1 MPSSPHSH
9 EAICSGTSPVPVLE
23 FGIPDFGTPDDANSF
38 ASFVK
43 EICEHSKRRQ
53 NVLIHCE
60 GGIGRTGMVAQYVL
74 LALSLPKEEA
84 AGGGREQ
91 AESGG
96 SKGMPPSSSPLV
108 QTWRWAGFTIEHSTA
123 ISGLEESRQID
134 QPPHGPSPRPLGLLP
149 WCWPGRCDRAIRH
162 RWGDSLLFRKN
173 LECDLTEWSWMSPAR
188 WPHVLW
194 RYSLIWTRP
203 RGLWLGHAAPV
214 PPTFSGGSPRKVIL
228 LCLNRGMLW
237 VEVGCRRLPF
247 PALDPARSCLKDE

>member
-1 MPSSPHSH
+1 D
-9 EAICSGTSPVPVLE
+9 ICPAEELRTDGPPGGVRAEDEPFQVRHLLQRQLGEVLPVRIAVERGVDVRPRVAHHLNPTDVEGGALSVMSLRSLPAEVVGDDRTRQARIGHHPVLHHV
-23 FGIPDFGTPDDANSF
+23 T
-38 ASFVK
+38 
-43 EICEHSKRRQ
+43 
-53 NVLIHCE
+53 
-60 GGIGRTGMVAQYVL
+60 
-74 LALSLPKEEA
+74 
-84 AGGGREQ
+84 
-91 AESGG
+91 
-96 SKGMPPSSSPLV
+96 
-108 QTWRWAGFTIEHSTA
+108 
-123 ISGLEESRQID
+123 QID
-134 QPPHGPSPRPLGLLP
+134 QPPHGPSPRLLGLLP